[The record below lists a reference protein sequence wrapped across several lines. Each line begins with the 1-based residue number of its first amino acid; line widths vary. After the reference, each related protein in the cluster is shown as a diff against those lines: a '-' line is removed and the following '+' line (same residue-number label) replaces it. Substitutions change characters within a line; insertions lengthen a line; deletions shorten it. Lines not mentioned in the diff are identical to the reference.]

1 MSRSTVLVL
10 GPHRAALS
18 GVSTHL
24 NLLFGSRLAEEH
36 SLLHFQVGSEGR
48 RESGLARLA
57 RFVASPFAL
66 AWTILARNVALV
78 HVNTS
83 LNVRAFLRDAVYM
96 VVARLC
102 GARVLCQVHGGALP
116 QDFFAGHSWLSA
128 LLRRALSLPDVIAV
142 LAREELEAYRLFV
155 PEQLVVLLPNGVDCG
170 ADSAAAAGARR
181 RQPASARAPLRLLYM
196 GRVVKEKGLMEL
208 LQALR
213 LADADGCRL
222 RLVIAGDGPDQA
234 ALRHFAADLGIAGLV
249 SFVPS
254 VAGEGK
260 AKLLAQS
267 DVLVLVSH
275 AEGMP
280 YALLEGMAAGA
291 AVIATPVGAI
301 PDVVIEGEHGLL
313 VPTRDPR
320 AIHRALARL
329 AADRALLA
337 RMGAACRK
345 RIAGAFSIEQL
356 AARLGGIYD
365 ILCGGPSVRRVR
377 EPAGAGTDPR

>member
-36 SLLHFQVGSEGR
+36 ALLHFQVGSEGR
-48 RESGLARLA
+48 NETGLARLA
-57 RFVASPFAL
+57 RFVASPLVLGA
-66 AWTILARNVALV
+66 TILSRNVALV

-128 LLRRALSLPDVIAV
+128 LLRRTLSLPDVVAV
-142 LAREELEAYRLFV
+142 LAREELDAYRRFV
-155 PEQLVVLLPNGVDCG
+155 PEQLVVLVPNGVDCT
-170 ADSAAAAGARR
+170 AMAGVR
-181 RQPASARAPLRLLYM
+181 RQQSTSARTPLRLLYM
-196 GRVVKEKGLMEL
+196 GRVVKEKGLIEL

-222 RLVIAGDGPDQA
+222 RLIIAGDGPDGS
-234 ALRHFAADLGIAGLV
+234 ALRQYAADLGIAGLV

-254 VAGEGK
+254 VAGAGK
-260 AKLLAQS
+260 AKLLARS

-291 AVIATPVGAI
+291 AVLATPVGAI
-301 PDVVIEGEHGLL
+301 PDVVVEGEHGLL
-313 VPTRDPR
+313 VPPRDPR
-320 AIHRALARL
+320 AIHRALTKL
-329 AADRALLA
+329 SADRALLA
-337 RMGAACRK
+337 RMGVACRK

-356 AARLGGIYD
+356 AVRLGGIYD